1 VLAAEVC
8 LDLCL
13 APLDPHELY
22 RYLGYPAHATP
33 APRVAERI
41 AQAAAGALPA
51 LRPQGTYAVYRV
63 ARRTARSICL
73 GQVTISGSVGKYL
86 DHSDRAA
93 VFVVTAGVEISHLA
107 KAATADGDAFTAW
120 VRDAAGSWAAEAA
133 ADALML
139 RIRRHLGEKQELTLR
154 YSPGY
159 CGMTIGN
166 QQKLFRLV
174 DAEAVGVTLMPSL
187 LMHPLKSISGLVGLA
202 PAEFV
207 GRYLSPCDRC
217 PRTGCHMRR

>member
-1 VLAAEVC
+1 M
-8 LDLCL
+8 
-13 APLDPHELY
+13 
-22 RYLGYPAHATP
+22 
-33 APRVAERI
+33 
-41 AQAAAGALPA
+41 
-51 LRPQGTYAVYRV
+51 

-73 GQVTISGSVGKYL
+73 GEVTISGTVGKYL

-93 VFVVTAGVEISHLA
+93 VFVVTAGSEISHLVQ
-107 KAATADGDAFTAW
+107 AAAAGGDAFTAW
-120 VRDAAGSWAAEAA
+120 VRDAVGSWATEAA

-139 RIRRHLGEKQELTLR
+139 RIRRHLREKQELTLR

-174 DAEAVGVTLMPSL
+174 SAEAVGVTLMPSL

-202 PAEFV
+202 TAESI
-207 GRYLSPCDRC
+207 GRYRSPCDRC